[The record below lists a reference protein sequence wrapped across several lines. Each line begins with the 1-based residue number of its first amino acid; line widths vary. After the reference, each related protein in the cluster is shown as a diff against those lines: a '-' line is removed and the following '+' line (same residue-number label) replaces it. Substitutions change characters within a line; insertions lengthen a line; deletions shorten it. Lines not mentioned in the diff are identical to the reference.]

1 MISNRLLILYQL
13 VPIDASTVAA
23 ALRSRRSGRGRRS
36 PSTAAFVGGS
46 GSSPAAGQG
55 GGGGGSAPSTQNSGG
70 FNLQDY
76 PNLWNQLQHYH
87 EGPAIDNQGNCI
99 ADCYGWTGSN

>member
-23 ALRSRRSGRGRRS
+23 ALRSRRSGRWRGS
-36 PSTAAFVGGS
+36 PST
-46 GSSPAAGQG
+46 AGQG

>member
-1 MISNRLLILYQL
+1 MISNRLVILHPL
-13 VPIDASTVAA
+13 VPIKASAAAA
-23 ALRSRRSGRGRRS
+23 ALRSCWSGRGFA
-36 PSTAAFVGGS
+36 STAAFVGGS
-46 GSSPAAGQG
+46 RSSPATGQG

>member
-1 MISNRLLILYQL
+1 MISNRLVILHPL
-13 VPIDASTVAA
+13 VPIKASAAAA
-23 ALRSRRSGRGRRS
+23 ALRSCWSGR
-36 PSTAAFVGGS
+36 
-46 GSSPAAGQG
+46 
-55 GGGGGSAPSTQNSGG
+55 GSAPSTQNSGG

>member
-1 MISNRLLILYQL
+1 AQRTAPSYGG
-13 VPIDASTVAA
+13 
-23 ALRSRRSGRGRRS
+23 GRNGYTPTYR
-36 PSTAAFVGGS
+36 PSANKGGGS

-76 PNLWNQLQHYH
+76 PNLWNQMQQGH
-87 EGPAIDNQGNCI
+87 EGPAIDNQGNCV